1 MVNEDI
7 TCGYNAMIFSKL
19 GCPTECQTPS
29 TSGHLCNGHGICD
42 YDTSQSVAR
51 CFCDTN
57 WVGHHCFEQGSTG
70 LPPKQ
75 SYAGNI
81 AGGFFG
87 GIFTGLALVAIWGFV
102 LSKVRWR
109 VHLTPHAALCYIFAF
124 HAETRGIFLR
134 GLLRNFR
141 RGFWRLLSCSCARRG
156 HGGLR
161 LPRKGGSSSPVW
173 LLRTSFL
180 G

>member
-1 MVNEDI
+1 MCSSIALNFRCFDVGGLLPSQDMVNEDV

-42 YDTSQSVAR
+42 YDTTQSVAR

-57 WVGHHCFEQGSTG
+57 WVGHHCYEQGTTG

-87 GIFTGLALVAIWGFV
+87 GIFTGLALVAIWAFV
-102 LSKVRWR
+102 LSKVR
-109 VHLTPHAALCYIFAF
+109 AA
-124 HAETRGIFLR
+124 
-134 GLLRNFR
+134 
-141 RGFWRLLSCSCARRG
+141 
-156 HGGLR
+156 
-161 LPRKGGSSSPVW
+161 SPNEQNH
-173 LLRTSFL
+173 
-180 G
+180 